1 MKSTEV
7 FVKPG
12 HSAIV
17 SCPYCHC
24 RKEIPVAKF
33 KGKKCSLK
41 IKCSCAEVY
50 IANLEFRKKPRKKT
64 NLRGSFT
71 NHSQKK
77 FSGDLV
83 VKNLSLGGLEFV
95 TTAIDRF
102 RNGDE
107 LTVVFNLDNAEKTTI
122 KKEVTVCS
130 VRKRAASVGCEFIK
144 SSDISLDKDLGIY
157 LMP

>member
-17 SCPYCHC
+17 SCPYCQC

-33 KGKKCSLK
+33 RGKKCSLK
-41 IKCSCAEVY
+41 IKCSCTEVY

-64 NLRGSFT
+64 SLAGSVT

-77 FSGDLV
+77 FSGAIV
-83 VKNLSLGGLEFV
+83 VKNLSMGGMEFI
-95 TTAIDRF
+95 TTTTDRF

-107 LTVVFNLDNAEKTTI
+107 LTVTFTLDNAEQTTI

-130 VRKRAASVGCEFIK
+130 VRMQSNSIVEYIALLI
-144 SSDISLDKDLGIY
+144 DLQIISCC
-157 LMP
+157 

>member
-17 SCPYCHC
+17 SCPYCQC

-33 KGKKCSLK
+33 RGKKCSLK
-41 IKCSCAEVY
+41 IKCSCTEVY

-130 VRKRAASVGCEFIK
+130 VRKQADSVGCEFIR
-144 SSDISLDKDLGIY
+144 STDIALDKDLGIY

>member
-64 NLRGSFT
+64 KLPGTFT

-77 FSGDLV
+77 FSGEMV
-83 VKNLSLGGLEFV
+83 VKNLSMGGLEFV
-95 TTAIDRF
+95 TSAIDKF
-102 RNGDE
+102 KNGDE
-107 LTVVFNLDNAEKTTI
+107 LSVTFNLDNDESTPVH
-122 KKEVTVCS
+122 KEVTVCS
-130 VRKRAASVGCEFIK
+130 VRKRSKSVGCEFLR
-144 SSDISLDKDLGIY
+144 SADITIDKDLGIY